1 MRPILSPILGRWSE
15 PVFALMRIVVGF
27 LFWCHGAQKLLG
39 LFPGPMGPMHPHGR
53 LLVAGI
59 IEFTCGILIATGLFA
74 SPAALLA
81 SGEMAVAYFT
91 QHFPRGF
98 WPIQNMGELAVAYC
112 FVFLYI
118 SAHGAGRFS
127 LDALLFRRSG
137 TAAP

>member
-1 MRPILSPILGRWSE
+1 
-15 PVFALMRIVVGF
+15 
-27 LFWCHGAQKLLG
+27 
-39 LFPGPMGPMHPHGR
+39 MGKMHPHR
-53 LLVAGI
+53 LLLVAGI

-81 SGEMAVAYFT
+81 CGEMAVAYFT

-118 SAHGAGRFS
+118 SAHGAGPFS
-127 LDALLFRRSG
+127 LDALLFRRS
-137 TAAP
+137 TTTSA

>member
-1 MRPILSPILGRWSE
+1 MRPILAHILGKWTE
-15 PVFALMRIVVGF
+15 PIFALMRIVVGF